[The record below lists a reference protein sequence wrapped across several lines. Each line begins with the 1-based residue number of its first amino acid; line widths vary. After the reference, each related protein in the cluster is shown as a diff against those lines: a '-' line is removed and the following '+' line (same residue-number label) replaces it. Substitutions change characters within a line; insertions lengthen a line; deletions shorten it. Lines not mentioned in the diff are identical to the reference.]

1 MTCARARR
9 FRDRARRR
17 GAWGWAGD
25 TATARIYPT
34 ARLGRLLPG
43 RAASNHGGR
52 YGDVAGD
59 GVADEPVWEVGGR
72 YGRSQRGRVAGGD
85 GRARA
90 SRVEPDR
97 AGGALTRAWR
107 PAPR

>member
-9 FRDRARRR
+9 LRDRARRR

-34 ARLGRLLPG
+34 ARPGRLWLG

-52 YGDVAGD
+52 YGDGAVD
-59 GVADEPVWEVGGR
+59 GVADEPVRKVGGR
-72 YGRSQRGRVAGGD
+72 DGRSQRGRVAAGD

-90 SRVEPDR
+90 SGVEPGR
-97 AGGALTRAWR
+97 ARGRLGG
-107 PAPR
+107 